1 MNGERKICPKC
12 GRYFGLN
19 NMFCENC
26 GVKLVRD
33 SSSNSRSSE
42 SQGFKWDKGL
52 GSVNYSDDIP
62 DIVTEK
68 RVPTAAEKEK
78 GLNVLIALIVSLAA
92 ILIISL
98 AVLIFLLL
106 KDDDSVKDK
115 IKYGGSESSESENV
129 LEETSPAETAAA
141 IQEEIVT
148 SIVTVTEIVTEPA
161 ATEAPVKTFIVVSEA
176 CTWEQAKKKCEDMG
190 GHLAYI
196 TCKED
201 YDAIVGELGSTSLK
215 FVWLGGNSS
224 INSNGTVSTSWL
236 NGDSLDYINQ
246 SGLWYNKEPSG
257 RDYSDPNAPVE
268 PYLMLWL
275 IDGKWSMNDNSN
287 RAVEVYKSY
296 RLGYVCQI
304 DS

>member
-1 MNGERKICPKC
+1 MSGERKICPKC

-26 GVKLVRD
+26 GVKLVLDRLSDRRNSD
-33 SSSNSRSSE
+33 SQE
-42 SQGFKWDKGL
+42 FKWDNGL
-52 GSVNYSDDIP
+52 SSVNYSDDIP

-78 GLNVLIALIVSLAA
+78 TLNVLIALIVSLAA

-98 AVLIFLLL
+98 AVLIFMLL
-106 KDDDSVKDK
+106 KDDDSVKNK
-115 IKYGGSESSESENV
+115 IEYGSNETSDSQNA
-129 LEETSPAETAAA
+129 LEETSQTEIADAV
-141 IQEEIVT
+141 QEEIVT
-148 SIVTVTEIVTEPA
+148 SIVTVTEIITEPQ
-161 ATEAPVKTFIVVSEA
+161 EIVEPVKTFKVVAEA

-236 NGDSLDYINQ
+236 NGESLDYINQ
-246 SGLWYNKEPSG
+246 NGLWYNKEPSG
-257 RDYSDPNAPVE
+257 RDYADPNAPVE